1 MNSLK
6 FLTFQLPYRIILL
19 VSKRAVKPSSEGPR
33 TNGGRS
39 AIPQRLLSLHARIR
53 SKRAELGLT
62 GVRLAE
68 RAGISPSYVSLIE
81 TGAKVPDEDVA
92 GALARALQDDEAL
105 YRAWARTARLG
116 LHDLDILNRLEAI
129 SRTSAY
135 ARLVE
140 SGRDLPE
147 LEPAATQPH
156 RRASDL
162 ASRLREVA
170 SRLTPATASDASNEA
185 PPDRFPRARAVSR
198 SEDTWAEPDVVRVPV
213 LVEGADPAGSEISS
227 PSSPAVRDQLLVDRR
242 LFGPDQP
249 AHLFAYEVTLGAM
262 KHLRGL
268 AAPGDLI
275 VFRRGGRVAPDLI
288 CAVRKNTGIVLTRV
302 LFKDRSLLLLP
313 GEGERDFETLAV
325 EDAKAMGDVIA
336 GTHALVI
343 RRLTTGSS
351 SPGGSR
357 GDSASRAREAV
368 RSPS

>member
-6 FLTFQLPYRIILL
+6 SLTFQLPYRIILL
-19 VSKRAVKPSSEGPR
+19 VSKRAVKPLSEGPR

-39 AIPQRLLSLHARIR
+39 AKPQRLLSLHARIR

-62 GVRLAE
+62 GARLAE

-135 ARLVE
+135 VRLVE

-147 LEPAATQPH
+147 LEPATEPR

-170 SRLTPATASDASNEA
+170 SRLTPATASDTSNEGS
-185 PPDRFPRARAVSR
+185 PDPFPRARAVSR

-213 LVEGADPAGSEISS
+213 LLEGADPAGSETSS